1 MAEPTAY
8 DEIQDGRLDS
18 LESLVT
24 AEYQPPE
31 GVEYSYPVSNQG
43 ITQDQFRNMMRGLGK
58 GTITQHTSDTAQ
70 NSYRLVDHGSDAET
84 NQRNTLIL
92 RPATNTGQAET
103 ASNGFFHVLTD
114 DMELPF
120 PSVTSSTTY
129 HVTVT
134 YDPRLFKTTPLK
146 IEVYPGPPP
155 TTYGLDH
162 IVLFKVRREPNQLLS
177 QATRTPVNQWLG
189 NVINVW
195 SEGNLPDPTH
205 VEYGTLAVVLYR
217 AGTSGTDPE
226 IYASRGVHG
235 WFKVGA
241 PRQYTPTR
249 FMNDWGN
256 FGGNSTDVKFT
267 LADGIVHL
275 SGIMRTGFWGT
286 TRDIMQLPQAVT
298 PDRTVTVTTMHSSWT
313 PIPMYFKSD
322 GYVSIRSTR
331 GVSDG
336 PSSFIILDGLS
347 YPINN

>member
-1 MAEPTAY
+1 MAEPTQY
-8 DEIQDGRLDS
+8 DLIQDGRLDS
-18 LESLVT
+18 LESLIT
-24 AEYQPPE
+24 AEYQPPA
-31 GVEYSYPVSNQG
+31 GTEYSYPVSNQG

-58 GTITQHTSDTAQ
+58 GTITQHTTDTAQ
-70 NSYRLVDHGSDAET
+70 NSYRLVDHGSDSET

-120 PSVTSSTTY
+120 PAVTSPTTY

-146 IEVYPGPPP
+146 VEVYPGAPP
-155 TTYGLDH
+155 TTHGRDH
-162 IVLFKVRREPNQLLS
+162 VTLFKVRREPNQLLS
-177 QATRTPVNQWLG
+177 QATRTQVNQWLG

-195 SEGNLPDPTH
+195 AEENLPDPTH

-217 AGTSGTDPE
+217 EGTTGTDPE

-256 FGGNSTDVKFT
+256 YTGGGGYGDVQFT
-267 LADGIVHL
+267 LMNNVVHV
-275 SGIMRTGFWGT
+275 SGMMSPGYWGT
-286 TRDIMQLPQAVT
+286 TRDIMQLRGDVT
-298 PDRTVTVTTMHSSWT
+298 PASTKILTANHGRGGTIRLEIKQDGYIRIRNLNENPSSW
-313 PIPMYFKSD
+313 
-322 GYVSIRSTR
+322 VS
-331 GVSDG
+331 
-336 PSSFIILDGLS
+336 LDGIS
-347 YPINN
+347 YTLD